1 MCEGPHP
8 FIPVSNTAEVRMVF
22 ATPGG
27 QAQNV
32 FHIEKTSDWLAE
44 DLDDLAQ
51 GFESSWGANLSPFVG
66 SDITLVE
73 VIATDM
79 SSANGPSVASAAN
92 ITGTNSQLSLP
103 SNATAVVSFRT
114 GLRGRSYRGRLYH
127 VGLRRDMVSGDTIVP
142 VQVTGLRTQ
151 YQEFFGDVLTLIPN
165 TTHVVVSRCEDGV
178 WRTNGVTTPVLDYL
192 VENTVDSQRRRLK
205 GRGI

>member
-22 ATPGG
+22 NTPGG
-27 QAQNV
+27 EAQNV
-32 FHIEKTSDWLAE
+32 FNIEKTSDWLAE

-51 GFESSWGANLSPFVG
+51 GFESSWGANISPKVTNQ
-66 SDITLVE
+66 ITLKE
-73 VIATDM
+73 VIATDL

-92 ITGTNSQLSLP
+92 ITGTASGATLP
-103 SNATAVVSFRT
+103 SNATVVISFRT

-127 VGLRRDMVSGDTIVP
+127 VGLLNAYVQGDTLTPAAVLEIKAM
-142 VQVTGLRTQ
+142 
-151 YQEFFGDVLTLIPN
+151 YEDFFGDVLTAIPD
-165 TTHVVVSRCEDGV
+165 TTHVIVSRCQEGA
-178 WRTNGVTTPVLDYL
+178 WLANGVTTPVLDYQ